1 MLKYMEMPGVEPGP
15 AWASARHVSSHAACT
30 PEAPVSKLHN
40 DKARKGGGGGES
52 GRAATSTLVLTD
64 DGTGSGH
71 GVVAAAPAARAGLQ
85 KPRAGHCARRAGGL
99 AEAQG
104 PHCPHP

>member
-1 MLKYMEMPGVEPGP
+1 MSSPVQLGLWP
-15 AWASARHVSSHAACT
+15 ARHVSSHAAYTPEAYT
-30 PEAPVSKLHN
+30 PEAPFSKLHN
-40 DKARKGGGGGES
+40 DKARKGGGGES

-85 KPRAGHCARRAGGL
+85 KP
-99 AEAQG
+99 
-104 PHCPHP
+104 